1 MLDSHRYVIKVL
13 LAVGGLV
20 LVALFMTSCLPS
32 IFNRPP
38 EPKIAITEGSPY
50 GPPPLKVTFDISGS
64 SDPDGEIVSFTFDFA
79 DGSDPIGGT
88 DLTQPI
94 THTFTVPG
102 QYFVTL
108 DVVDNVGEKSLTQL
122 MIVVSEPPE

>member
-1 MLDSHRYVIKVL
+1 MVSSRIYGIKLLLLVGVL
-13 LAVGGLV
+13 SLGGL
-20 LVALFMTSCLPS
+20 LVTSCLSS

-38 EPKIAITEGSPY
+38 EPRIAIAEGSPY
-50 GPPPLKVTFDISGS
+50 GSAPLEVTFDISGS
-64 SDPDGEIVSFTFDFA
+64 SDLDGDIVSFTFDFA
-79 DGSDPIGGT
+79 DGSELVEGT

-108 DVVDNVGEKSLTQL
+108 TVVDDMGKNGLAQML
-122 MIVVSEPPE
+122 IAVSDASE